1 MTMYHGEYIWRR
13 EHWRQVLLMTLQYI
27 FWTLMLCCMIAVIW
41 NPSYWVQIVATVV
54 LLLFAGGACKAGRS

>member
-1 MTMYHGEYIWRR
+1 MSMYHEFVFQR
-13 EHWRQVLLMTLQYI
+13 EHTRLRRLMTLQYI
-27 FWTLMLCCMIAVIW
+27 FFTSALGCMIALIW